1 MNKLN
6 IHNEQSETLN
16 GYINVN
22 IKDKSPTELD
32 DLVSNAEC
40 VEILALDILDYFS
53 LQETN
58 NILNY
63 LCSKLRHSGTLT
75 VSVNDLFEISRA
87 YYTNN
92 ISSEDA
98 INLLFG
104 STSMTKKSAISMNDL
119 EEYFL
124 NKGLTIIKKRTT
136 NYKSVIM
143 VKRK

>member
-6 IHNEQSETLN
+6 IHNEQTEPLN
-16 GYINVN
+16 GYININ
-22 IKDKSPTELD
+22 IKDQLPTDLD
-32 DLVSNAEC
+32 DLVLDAEC
-40 VEILALDILDYFS
+40 VEILVLDVLNYFS

-58 NILNY
+58 NILDY

-75 VSVNDLFEISRA
+75 VSITDLFEISRA
-87 YYTNN
+87 YYTDN

-104 STSMTKKSAISMNDL
+104 STSMTKKSATSINDL

-124 NKGLTIIKKRTT
+124 NKELTIIKKRTT
-136 NYKSVIM
+136 NYKSIIT
-143 VKRK
+143 VKRP